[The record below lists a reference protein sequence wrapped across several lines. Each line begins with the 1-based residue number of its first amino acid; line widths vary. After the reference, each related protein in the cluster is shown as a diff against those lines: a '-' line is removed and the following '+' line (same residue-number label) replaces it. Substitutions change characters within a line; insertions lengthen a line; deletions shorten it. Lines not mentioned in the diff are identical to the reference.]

1 MTVASRKVL
10 LLPPSPPDGLAAAAH
25 GDLADVEVV
34 RLPEH
39 TVEALHAAL
48 PEADVVIGDW
58 SGRLP
63 LTAVEAALADRVVL
77 VQQPISGVDTIDLAA
92 FRERGI
98 PVANTGS
105 TNASSVAEWVLG
117 AVLCLL
123 RSYRWADQQVRGGGW
138 PNLAILEQAPP
149 RELRRLRVGIVGAGA
164 VGAGSARL
172 FAALGSPVSY
182 WSPRTRLDPQV
193 ATFRQLPDLF
203 ATSDVIVVTVARTP
217 QTRGLVDAGL
227 LGALP
232 DGALVVDVSRGGIV
246 RHDVLL
252 DLLDSGRLA
261 GVAVDVYDTEPPDLT
276 PRWLEHP
283 DVLLSPHVAGV
294 TGDAMDRTYR
304 IVRDNIRAALS
315 GASLCHVVN

>member
-1 MTVASRKVL
+1 MPAAAPRVL
-10 LLPPSPPDGLAAAAH
+10 LLPPDPPEALVEAAH
-25 GDLADVEVV
+25 GGLDGVEVV

-48 PEADVVIGDW
+48 PEADVVVGDW

-63 LTAVEAALADRVVL
+63 LTAAEADLAARARL

-123 RSYRWADQQVRGGGW
+123 RSYRWSDQQVRGGRW

-149 RELRRLRVGIVGAGA
+149 RELRQLRVGIVGAGA

-182 WSPRTRLDPQV
+182 WSPRTRLDPQL
-193 ATFRQLPDLF
+193 ATYRELPDLF
-203 ATSDVIVVTVARTP
+203 ASSDVIVVTVARTP
-217 QTRGLVDAGL
+217 QTRGLVGAEL

-232 DGALVVDVSRGGIV
+232 PGALVVDVSRGGIV

-252 DLLDSGRLA
+252 EQLDAGRLA
-261 GVAVDVYDTEPPDLT
+261 GVAVDVYDTEPPELA

-304 IVRDNIRAALS
+304 IVRANIHAALT
-315 GASLCHVVN
+315 GAPLDHLVN